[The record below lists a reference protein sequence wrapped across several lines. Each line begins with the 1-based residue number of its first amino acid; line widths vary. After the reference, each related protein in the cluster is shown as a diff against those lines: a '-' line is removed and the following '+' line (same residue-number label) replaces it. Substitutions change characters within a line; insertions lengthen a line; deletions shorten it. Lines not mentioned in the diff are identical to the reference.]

1 MPSLFASLA
10 IATTWAVILGTGAN
24 NSAKLLQEYTAS
36 AHHHC
41 NIQTFSA
48 AEAKALQ
55 SLCQEDPN

>member
-24 NSAKLLQEYTAS
+24 NSAKLLQKYTAS
-36 AHHHC
+36 HHC
-41 NIQTFSA
+41 DATWSA